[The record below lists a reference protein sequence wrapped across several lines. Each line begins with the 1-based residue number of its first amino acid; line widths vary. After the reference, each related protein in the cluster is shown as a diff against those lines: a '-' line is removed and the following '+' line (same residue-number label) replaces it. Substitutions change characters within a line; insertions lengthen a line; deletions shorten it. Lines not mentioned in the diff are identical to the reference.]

1 MSTEARWV
9 VTANFTEDG
18 AVAWRRGDGTWAR
31 ALAEAAHHADE
42 EAKAL
47 VERARLEPHLVCDP
61 YPAEVRVGDDGSLR
75 PASVRERVRAFG
87 PTIPLPT
94 SR

>member
-1 MSTEARWV
+1 MRFLPCV
-9 VTANFTEDG
+9 I
-18 AVAWRRGDGTWAR
+18 
-31 ALAEAAHHADE
+31 ALLSALPAFADE